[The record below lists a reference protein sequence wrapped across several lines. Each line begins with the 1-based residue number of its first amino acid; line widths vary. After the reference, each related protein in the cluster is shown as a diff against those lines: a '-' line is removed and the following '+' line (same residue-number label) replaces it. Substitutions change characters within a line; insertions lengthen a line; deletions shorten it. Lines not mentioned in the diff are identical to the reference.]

1 MLENSNENINANTK
15 LTVCKNTY
23 LKTITAFQHISVQ
36 TRGKAVLWAKDK
48 AKRQN
53 HKNLGKISSNA
64 ATHRAKVDH
73 NVVKKHR
80 NL

>member
-53 HKNLGKISSNA
+53 HKN
-64 ATHRAKVDH
+64 HRQ
-73 NVVKKHR
+73 
-80 NL
+80 NLFKRGYTSCKG